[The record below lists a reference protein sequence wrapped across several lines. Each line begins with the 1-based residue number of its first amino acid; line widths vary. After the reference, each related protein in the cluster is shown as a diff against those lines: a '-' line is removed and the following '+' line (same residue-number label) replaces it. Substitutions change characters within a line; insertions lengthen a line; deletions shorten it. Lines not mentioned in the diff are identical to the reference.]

1 MLQQDYLMRMF
12 LQLAS
17 SIRESIERARG
28 GEDPETA
35 ALRLDATLE
44 DATEMDGA
52 LLLRMAPESMAAMV
66 KLSDPD
72 PALMGY
78 VARCLLLSSRFIGQ
92 AGNDAQAALRAGQ
105 AHALAA
111 AFGFEI
117 DEADMDPAA
126 LEAFFAET
134 LPHAKA

>member
-1 MLQQDYLMRMF
+1 MRMF

-17 SIRESIERARG
+17 SIRESLERARG

-52 LLLRMAPESMAAMV
+52 LLLRMAPESMAALV

-72 PALMGY
+72 PELMGY
-78 VARCLLLSSRFIGQ
+78 VARCLLLSSRFMAQ
-92 AGNDAQAALRAGQ
+92 AGNAAQASLREGQ
-105 AHALAA
+105 AHALAS
-111 AFGFEI
+111 AFDFEI
-117 DEADMDPAA
+117 DDADMSPEA
-126 LEAFFAET
+126 LEAFFEET
-134 LPHAKA
+134 LPHV

>member
-17 SIRESIERARG
+17 SIRESLERARG

-52 LLLRMAPESMAAMV
+52 LLLRMAPESMAALV

-72 PALMGY
+72 PELMGY
-78 VARCLLLSSRFIGQ
+78 VARCLLLSSRFMAQ
-92 AGNDAQAALRAGQ
+92 AGNADRASLRAGQ

-111 AFGFEI
+111 SFGFEI
-117 DEADMDPAA
+117 EEADMEPEA
-126 LEAFFAET
+126 LEAFFEET
-134 LPHAKA
+134 LPRA